1 LNLKTLQGEPEM
13 SFGNNAA
20 IAVRRPSFGK
30 RGQQPAESAPGKPQ
44 QPPTDGAQ
52 DDVLA
57 ILEAAS
63 DLGDRETVAACRR
76 IIEANKIGATVSPAD
91 TQLMLA
97 YFR

>member
-1 LNLKTLQGEPEM
+1 M
-13 SFGNNAA
+13 SFGNNSA
-20 IAVRRPSFGK
+20 IAVPRPGFGK
-30 RGQQPAESAPGKPQ
+30 RGQQPAESARGQ
-44 QPPTDGAQ
+44 QQAPAEGGQ

-76 IIEANKIGATVSPAD
+76 IIDANKIGAQPSAAD
-91 TQLMLA
+91 MQLMLT

>member
-1 LNLKTLQGEPEM
+1 M
-13 SFGNNAA
+13 SFANNAA
-20 IAVRRPSFGK
+20 LAGRRPSFGK
-30 RGQQPAESAPGKPQ
+30 RGQQPAEGTRGPQ
-44 QPPTDGAQ
+44 QPADGARTQQQVEGPQ

-76 IIEANKIGATVSPAD
+76 IIEANKIGAPASNAD
-91 TQLMLA
+91 MQLMLA

>member
-1 LNLKTLQGEPEM
+1 M
-13 SFGNNAA
+13 SFANNTATA
-20 IAVRRPSFGK
+20 TRRPSFGK
-30 RGQQPAESAPGKPQ
+30 RGQQPTEGTRGPQ
-44 QPPTDGAQ
+44 QPADGARAQQAEGAQ

-76 IIEANKIGATVSPAD
+76 IIEANKIGAPASHSD
-91 TQLMLA
+91 MQLMLA

>member
-1 LNLKTLQGEPEM
+1 M
-13 SFGNNAA
+13 SFANNAA
-20 IAVRRPSFGK
+20 MAARRPSFGK
-30 RGQQPAESAPGKPQ
+30 RGQPQAEGVRGPQQPAEAARAQ
-44 QPPTDGAQ
+44 QHQQTEGAQ

-63 DLGDRETVAACRR
+63 DLGDRETAAACRR
-76 IIEANKIGATVSPAD
+76 IIEANKIGAVASPAD

>member
-1 LNLKTLQGEPEM
+1 M
-13 SFGNNAA
+13 SFANNAA
-20 IAVRRPSFGK
+20 IAARRPSFGK
-30 RGQQPAESAPGKPQ
+30 RGQQQAGGAQGQQPAEGARAQ
-44 QPPTDGAQ
+44 QADGPQ

-76 IIEANKIGATVSPAD
+76 IIEANKIGATASHAD
-91 TQLMLA
+91 MQLMLA

>member
-1 LNLKTLQGEPEM
+1 M

-20 IAVRRPSFGK
+20 TAVRRPSFGK
-30 RGQQPAESAPGKPQ
+30 RGQQPQAEVARGQ
-44 QPPTDGAQ
+44 QQQQQQQQQTDGAQ

-63 DLGDRETVAACRR
+63 DLGDRETAAACRR
-76 IIEANKIGATVSPAD
+76 IIEANKIGAVVSPAD

>member
-1 LNLKTLQGEPEM
+1 M
-13 SFGNNAA
+13 SFANNAA
-20 IAVRRPSFGK
+20 MAARRPSFGK
-30 RGQQPAESAPGKPQ
+30 RGQQPAEAARGQQPAEGARGPQ
-44 QPPTDGAQ
+44 QAEGPQ

-76 IIEANKIGATVSPAD
+76 IIEANKIGATASPAD
-91 TQLMLA
+91 MQLMLA

>member
-1 LNLKTLQGEPEM
+1 M
-13 SFGNNAA
+13 SFANNAA

-30 RGQQPAESAPGKPQ
+30 RGQQQQAEVTRGQQQAEVARGQ

-63 DLGDRETVAACRR
+63 DLGDRETAAACRR
-76 IIEANKIGATVSPAD
+76 IIEANKIGAAVSPAD

>member
-1 LNLKTLQGEPEM
+1 M
-13 SFGNNAA
+13 SFANNAA
-20 IAVRRPSFGK
+20 IAVRRPTFGK
-30 RGQQPAESAPGKPQ
+30 RGQQQTGSAPGQ
-44 QPPTDGAQ
+44 QQSADGVRAQQQADGPQ

-76 IIEANKIGATVSPAD
+76 IIEANKIGVQPSAAD
-91 TQLMLA
+91 MQLMVT